1 MKYALV
7 LTLLLT
13 GVVSA
18 QDQTPLGPPG
28 TQEEPKGAPPT
39 QWTLQQVGNAP
50 ADGRHIG
57 LAWTR
62 DTDPTSTV
70 VIFRRVAPAGSP
82 PSNEGR
88 HLHVADRAAQLVP
101 MFMYPETYKKQY
113 YPAFDASTHPI
124 PKGTTLGVWTVVDSV
139 DGDRSLW
146 IDEVEPGSRYIYALV
161 PAKRGRAPDTYESF
175 ENSAVETP
183 PLAPDSPVLWRRRW
197 FQALL
202 AAVIAGILVAAAIV
216 VKRRRRAGAGP
227 SGKASSTP

>member
-1 MKYALV
+1 MKYAVV

-18 QDQTPLGPPG
+18 QDQKPLGPPG
-28 TQEEPKGAPPT
+28 TQEEAKSAPPT
-39 QWTLQQVGNAP
+39 KWTLEQVP
-50 ADGRHIG
+50 VDGRHIG

-62 DTDPTSTV
+62 DVDPTSTV
-70 VIFRRVAPAGSP
+70 VIFRRVAPAGST

-101 MFMYPETYKKQY
+101 MFMHPETYKKQY

-139 DGDRSLW
+139 DGDRSRW

-161 PAKRGRAPDTYESF
+161 PAKRAAAPDTYESF
-175 ENSAVETP
+175 ENSAIETP
-183 PLAPDSPVLWRRRW
+183 PLAPLTPSLWHRRW

-202 AAVIAGILVAAAIV
+202 AAIAGILVAAAIV
-216 VKRRRRAGAGP
+216 VKRRRRAGARP